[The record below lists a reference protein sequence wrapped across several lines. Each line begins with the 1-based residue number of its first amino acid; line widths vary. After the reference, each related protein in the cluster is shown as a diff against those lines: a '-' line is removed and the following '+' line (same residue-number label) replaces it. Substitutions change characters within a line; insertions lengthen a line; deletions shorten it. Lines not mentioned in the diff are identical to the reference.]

1 MIFRPTPLSGAFI
14 IEPEPRGDARGWF
27 ARVFCTQEMA
37 QAGLVD
43 QFVQVNNSFNAEAG
57 TLRGMHYQLPPAPE
71 VKIVRCIRGALWDA
85 IVDLRPDSPT
95 YLQWYGV
102 ELTADNRLALYVPRG
117 FAHGFITLQA
127 QTEALYFA
135 SAMYTP
141 AAERG
146 LRWDDARI
154 GIRWPCTPALVSDKD
169 AAWPEFNDQVH
180 GVTQLTGLTQQE
192 RA

>member
-43 QFVQVNNSFNAEAG
+43 QFVQVNNSFNAETG

-95 YLQWYGV
+95 YLQ
-102 ELTADNRLALYVPRG
+102 
-117 FAHGFITLQA
+117 
-127 QTEALYFA
+127 
-135 SAMYTP
+135 
-141 AAERG
+141 
-146 LRWDDARI
+146 
-154 GIRWPCTPALVSDKD
+154 
-169 AAWPEFNDQVH
+169 
-180 GVTQLTGLTQQE
+180 
-192 RA
+192 

>member
-43 QFVQVNNSFNAEAG
+43 QFVQVNNSFNAETG

-154 GIRWPCTPALVSDKD
+154 GIRWPCTPPLVSDKD
-169 AAWPEFNDQVH
+169 ALA
-180 GVTQLTGLTQQE
+180 GVQ
-192 RA
+192 